1 MSARNYAFSIGA
13 GAQVRL
19 PAGRYFFVRTAS
31 AAINVTTEGNPGS
44 PLSFK
49 GISGGTKF
57 GPVDQGQGWTYLI
70 IQSASAQNLEIVI
83 SDDGLFDVANTVTV
97 SGAVTTTDQPSTA
110 IATPAGIAVASGTAQ
125 TIAANLAR
133 RRITI
138 CNPSTA
144 TGSVFAQAVGAGA
157 GRGIEIQPGTAV
169 EFRTTAA
176 IDVRN
181 DSGALVTVTTFE
193 ET

>member
-1 MSARNYAFSIGA
+1 MSARNYAFAIGA

-57 GPVDQGQGWTYLI
+57 GPVDVGQGWTYLI
-70 IQSASAQNLEIVI
+70 IESASAQNLEIVI

-97 SGAVTTTDQPSTA
+97 SGAVNVTEQPSSA
-110 IATPAGIAVASGTAQ
+110 IASPAAVVRATGGAD
-125 TIAANLAR
+125 TIAANLSR
-133 RRITI
+133 RRISV
-138 CNPSTA
+138 CSLSTNI
-144 TGSVFAQAVGAGA
+144 GSLFIQAVGAGA
-157 GRGIEIQPGTAV
+157 GRGIELQPGVTL
-169 EFRTTAA
+169 ELKTTAA
-176 IDVRN
+176 FDIRN
-181 DSGALVTVTTFE
+181 DSGASQTYSTFE